1 MLSRRSTRVLSTH
14 SKVSFFKMELLVKD
28 YEESIA
34 SVEVLFEK
42 FTEAMLAHVVDPVL
56 SYKETLEKALDKS
69 STSLLAIKEL
79 CTQSDEYDFDEEH
92 QTKADLLSQRGLELL
107 TDIGKRISLF
117 EKQAS
122 RKLSHLRHSFH
133 KHELKKIALDYEQKL
148 NDLAIRKEKAL
159 IEVKQRFRCKSDN
172 LERVAEINPSTTT
185 NKNDAADLNKDSDKL
200 VDQSDDLKEVVK
212 PSSKCKYTPVSI
224 NNSQEEVK
232 QKQVSHVPRDNYN
245 SQCSRQLNDNNNTS
259 AFKDD
264 PHHSYLDVGA
274 TSFSSNHVSCAFSY
288 SVVLVPSN
296 SAVCFSALVQEESS
310 PCDISE
316 QLKQE
321 FTHSVKEK
329 GIEQSNLNDAQCVE
343 RYSACRD
350 NLFESKHAEEVPSSD
365 LKVIDTVCVRS
376 VHDVFPPRK
385 SDKCVVSHSSVKL
398 QVMSL
403 NDLLL
408 EPPDLITSQV
418 DMLLRF
424 RSEKVALSWYLKL
437 MIYNFLVSL
446 GFRDYICF
454 LWFHCTHRSYRF
466 AQSMFVLYM

>member
-1 MLSRRSTRVLSTH
+1 M
-14 SKVSFFKMELLVKD
+14 MELLVKD

-34 SVEVLFEK
+34 SVEVLFGK
-42 FTEAMLAHVVDPVL
+42 FTEAMLAHTVDPVL
-56 SYKETLEKALDKS
+56 FYKETLEKALDKS

-79 CTQSDEYDFDEEH
+79 CTWSEDHDFEEEH

-122 RKLSHLRHSFH
+122 RKLSHFRRSFH
-133 KHELKKIALDYEQKL
+133 KHELKKIALEYEQKL

-159 IEVKQRFRCKSDN
+159 IEVKQRFRCESDN
-172 LERVAEINPSTTT
+172 LKHVAEISPSTIT
-185 NKNDAADLNKDSDKL
+185 NKNDAADLNKVSDKL
-200 VDQSDDLKEVVK
+200 VDQSDDLKEVAK
-212 PSSKCKYTPVSI
+212 PSSKCEITPVSN
-224 NNSQEEVK
+224 NNSQDEVK

-245 SQCSRQLNDNNNTS
+245 SQCSRQLSDNNNTS
-259 AFKDD
+259 AFRDN
-264 PHHSYLDVGA
+264 PHHSYLDVGS
-274 TSFSSNHVSCAFSY
+274 TSCSNQVSSCAVSNSGVF
-288 SVVLVPSN
+288 VNSN
-296 SAVCFSALVQEESS
+296 SAVCFRALVQEESS
-310 PCDISE
+310 PCDISV
-316 QLKQE
+316 QLKQD
-321 FTHSVKEK
+321 FTHSMNETKEK

-365 LKVIDTVCVRS
+365 LKVIDTVYVRS
-376 VHDVFPPRK
+376 VHDIFPPRK

-403 NDLLL
+403 NDVLL
-408 EPPDLITSQV
+408 ETPDLIHSQF
-418 DMLLRF
+418 DLLLRCGT
-424 RSEKVALSWYLKL
+424 ENVVLSSDINL
-437 MIYNFLVSL
+437 MSYNFLVSL

-466 AQSMFVLYM
+466 IQSMFVLYM